1 MMQITFK
8 VDGNPHG
15 KGRPRFARMGGF
27 VKTYT
32 DAKTKSYEEL
42 VALSAQQAM
51 GASEPLK
58 TPLDAF
64 IYISLPIPMSYS
76 KKRKEACLN
85 GLEKPTKKPDIDNVC
100 KGILDS
106 LNGIVYK
113 DDTQIVSLHC
123 TKVYGEPF
131 VEVLIKETE

>member
-1 MMQITFK
+1 MQIIFK
-8 VDGNPHG
+8 VEGNPQG

-32 DAKTKSYEEL
+32 DVKTKSYEQHI
-42 VALSAQQAM
+42 AFCAKNAM

-58 TPLDAF
+58 TPVDAF
-64 IYISLPIPMSYS
+64 IYISIPIPMSYS

-131 VEVLIKETE
+131 VEVLIKESE

>member
-1 MMQITFK
+1 MFQVTFK
-8 VDGNPHG
+8 VDGNPQG

-32 DAKTKSYEEL
+32 DAKTKSYEEHI
-42 VALSAQQAM
+42 AFCAKRAM

-58 TPLDAF
+58 TPVDAF
-64 IYISLPIPMSYS
+64 IYISMPVPTSYS

-85 GLEKPTKKPDIDNVC
+85 GSEKPTKKPDIDNVS

-106 LNGIVYK
+106 LNKIVYD
-113 DDTQIVSLHC
+113 DDTQVVNLHC
-123 TKVYGEPF
+123 TKVYGEPC
-131 VEVLIKETE
+131 VEVLIRETE